1 MDGMPLN
8 IEGIPPVMQSEKES
22 LIMRLNWESRPW
34 IGLMEGE
41 RSR

>member
-8 IEGIPPVMQSEKES
+8 IEGIPPVMRSEEES
-22 LIMRLNWESRPW
+22 LIMRLNWESKPLM
-34 IGLMEGE
+34 GLMEGE